1 MTGRRRTRN
10 QISGGI
16 FFSAVIQGRDV
27 TVVLPRELTPAM
39 AGLRDASVVF
49 TGRDGDLEQ
58 LIGLIDP
65 ATRAAPRTTA
75 VSGLPGVG
83 KTELVLHAAH
93 EALRAGWFPGG
104 VLFIDMFGYAPEPGR
119 KTTAGAALDSLLR
132 AAGMPAEHIPAADQD
147 RSRLF
152 ASVLAR
158 YAEEG
163 SPVLLVIDNVSTAA
177 QVTPLI
183 PAAGKVLVTSRHRL
197 PLQNARRLELD
208 KLSEAAGL
216 ELLAAELALVVG
228 SDPRAA
234 SQPADAAAIARLCDG
249 LPLALQI
256 VAALLAAHPSRPLSS
271 MAADLQDTRTRL
283 DEMRYREPGGAEL
296 AVESAFDLSY
306 HQLDAQQRRIFRLLP
321 LNQGPEIS
329 AAAVAAM
336 TSLGEPAARRSLEE
350 LERAH
355 LIEAGGADRHWR
367 MHDLLRVYALGLADE
382 SGDIPRAIGL
392 LLAYYVDTVGAATRQ
407 LEPTPTRR
415 PGDPFTDRAQAL
427 AWLDT
432 EYPNLT
438 PYGNLVIFEPAAL
451 RPATAALF
459 LRLWRYFELRRLTDD
474 WIRLTD
480 FALVVAR
487 MLGDREQEADALT
500 KLSGGLRHARRFD
513 DAIAACQEAIG
524 IQRELGNRHAE
535 GIALNNLAAAQYAA
549 GRHSEAIASTQ
560 AAAAIFS
567 ETGDRHREGIALA
580 HLGDALASLEQYVDS
595 IAAYRR
601 ALVVFRETGDRL
613 GEGAALMNLGLVLGD
628 AGERGDEAVA
638 AEQDALAILSAAD
651 DRHGAVQALVHL
663 VGILTEAGRFD
674 EAVTAAGEAV
684 TQARG
689 LASVSLEGSALL
701 HLAMALEG
709 GGRGEQ
715 AAEALRN
722 AATAYHRGGNGDGEA
737 DAHLRLG
744 HLLHREGLLPKAADA
759 YRSAADHHHQTG
771 NRGEEARA
779 LFSQALALRQ
789 AGRFQEAIEP
799 ARGAVS
805 AYRQAGNR
813 DQEAKSLL
821 LLGAVLGCGRIDEA
835 ITADR
840 HAAAIRQEIGDQQG
854 LRRALGIL
862 QSHEQIKSVLD
873 EGRALLNAGR
883 YEEASTLYQTI
894 TLAFREL
901 GDRHNQAVTSASLGT
916 ALRGAGRFDEAIAV
930 LAETAGVF
938 GELGDTDREQ
948 ETRAE
953 LVAAQQDQAR
963 VIQLDPGN

>member
-1 MTGRRRTRN
+1 MIGKDGTRN
-10 QISGGI
+10 EISGGI
-16 FFSAVIQGRDV
+16 FFSAVIQGRGIS
-27 TVVLPRELTPAM
+27 VVLPRELTPAM

-49 TGRDGDLEQ
+49 TGRDDDLDQ
-58 LIGLIDP
+58 LMGLIDP
-65 ATRAAPRTTA
+65 AAEPAPRTTA

-93 EALRAGWFPGG
+93 TALRAGWFPGG
-104 VLFIDMFGYAPEPGR
+104 VLFIDLFGYDPDPGR
-119 KTTAGAALDSLLR
+119 KATAWSALDSLLR
-132 AAGMPAEHIPAADQD
+132 SAGIPAEHIPAAEQD
-147 RSRLF
+147 RARLF

-216 ELLAAELALVVG
+216 GLLAAELALVAGTDTRV
-228 SDPRAA
+228 A
-234 SQPADAAAIARLCDG
+234 SQPTDAAAIARLCDG

-256 VAALLAAHPSRPLSS
+256 IAALLAAHPSRPLSS
-271 MAADLQDTRTRL
+271 MAADLQDARTRL

-296 AVESAFDLSY
+296 AVRSAFDLSY
-306 HQLDAQQRRIFRLLP
+306 NQLDAQQRRIFRLLP
-321 LNQGPEIS
+321 LNLGPEIS

-336 TSLGEPAARRSLEE
+336 TSLDEQAARRSLEE

-355 LIEAGGADRHWR
+355 LIEAGTADRHWR

-382 SGDIPRAIGL
+382 SHDLPRAIGL
-392 LLAYYVDTVGAATRQ
+392 LLAYYVDTVGAAARQ
-407 LEPTPTRR
+407 LEPTATRR
-415 PGDPFTDRAQAL
+415 PEDPFANRAQAL

-451 RPATAALF
+451 RPATAVLF

-474 WIRLTD
+474 WIRFTD
-480 FALVVAR
+480 FALLVAR
-487 MLGDREQEADALT
+487 TLGDRDQEADALT

-535 GIALNNLAAAQYAA
+535 GIALNNLAAAQSAA
-549 GRHSEAIASTQ
+549 GQQSEAITSTQ

-580 HLGDALASLEQYVDS
+580 HLGHALGSLEQYADS

-601 ALVVFRETGDRL
+601 ALVVFRETEDRL
-613 GEGAALMNLGLVLGD
+613 GEGAALMNLGVVLGE

-638 AEQDALAILSAAD
+638 AEQDAMAMLGEAG
-651 DRHGAVQALVHL
+651 DRHGAVQALVNL
-663 VGILTEAGRFD
+663 VGILIEAGRFD
-674 EAVTAAGEAV
+674 EAVTAGGEAV
-684 TQARG
+684 TRARG
-689 LASVSLEGSALL
+689 LATVSLEGAALVN
-701 HLAMALEG
+701 LAMALEG
-709 GGRGEQ
+709 VGRGEQ
-715 AAEALRN
+715 AAEALRD
-722 AATAYHRGGNGDGEA
+722 AAAAYRGNGNGDGEA
-737 DAHLRLG
+737 GAHLRLG
-744 HLLHREGLLPKAADA
+744 NLLRGKGQLPQAVDA
-759 YRSAADHHHQTG
+759 YRAAADHYRQTW
-771 NRGEEARA
+771 NRSEEARA
-779 LFSQALALRQ
+779 LFNLALVLRQ
-789 AGRFQEAIEP
+789 AGRFQEAVEP
-799 ARGAVS
+799 VRGAVS
-805 AYRQAGNR
+805 AYREAGNR
-813 DQEAKSLL
+813 DEEARSLL

-835 ITADR
+835 IAADLD
-840 HAAAIRQEIGDQQG
+840 AVAIRRESGDRRG
-854 LRRALGIL
+854 LRRALQIL
-862 QSHEQIKSVLD
+862 RSHEEIKSLLD
-873 EGRALLNAGR
+873 VGRTFLDAGR
-883 YEEASTLYQTI
+883 YEEASTVYRQVAS
-894 TLAFREL
+894 AFRQL
-901 GDRHNQAVTSASLGT
+901 GDRHSQAASSASLGM

-930 LAETAGVF
+930 LAETAGIF
-938 GELGDTDREQ
+938 GDLGDADREQ

-953 LVAAQQDQAR
+953 LVAAQQDQAGA
-963 VIQLDPGN
+963 IELDLGN